1 MLRMVKCVGWC
12 FLNVDEN
19 YQFLNMDFGNTK
31 YQNNQETAGPKY
43 TRGPNKVY
51 EGFNAVGVFQPPV

>member
-1 MLRMVKCVGWC
+1 MVKCVGWC

-43 TRGPNKVY
+43 TRGPNKVW
-51 EGFNAVGVFQPPV
+51 AGV